1 MFRRTEFK
9 IALLRLNMAVE
20 NSTKEIGI
28 NAANNGISDF
38 LSRRDGERI
47 RNASVEPSAEI
58 ERVGKLEK

>member
-1 MFRRTEFK
+1 
-9 IALLRLNMAVE
+9 MAVE